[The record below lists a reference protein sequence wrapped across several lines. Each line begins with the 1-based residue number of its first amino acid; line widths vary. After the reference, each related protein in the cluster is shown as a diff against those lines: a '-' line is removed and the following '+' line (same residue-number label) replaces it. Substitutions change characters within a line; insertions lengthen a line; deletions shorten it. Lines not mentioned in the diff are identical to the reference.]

1 MPDVTGTDGERAA
14 AVLGQQGLQVAVAT
28 VPAAEQPPGTV
39 IRQQPPAGAPVATT
53 DVVSLEVSR

>member
-1 MPDVTGTDGERAA
+1 
-14 AVLGQQGLQVAVAT
+14 LGQQGLQVAVAT